1 MTDDRLDP
9 EREADVRRLLAEA
22 RYDEP
27 VPDDVAARLDR
38 VLAELVDEGPP
49 EKVADQ
55 HRVIDLAA
63 QRRRRRVR
71 QLLVA
76 AVAVGVIGV
85 GLGQVGL
92 PSTFQADMDGSSAG
106 GSAAD
111 SGGDSA
117 EAEADGPAA
126 AAGAPSALEE
136 ASPLERDAPLALTA
150 EPLVVDDEDFAT
162 EARLQSLRRVMG
174 DGQSSQYAASPPPS
188 DSSSAERNDLD
199 NTAEG
204 FTKPTWFT
212 CKPGPFGAGRLVAVQ
227 YDGQPAVLAVRPSTG
242 DSAVVELLRCG
253 SGAVLRSAT
262 VPVP

>member
-9 EREADVRRLLAEA
+9 EREADVRRLLAGA

-38 VLAELVDEGPP
+38 VLAELVAEGPP
-49 EKVADQ
+49 EMVADQ
-55 HRVIDLAA
+55 HRTIDLAA

-71 QLLVA
+71 RLLVA

-92 PSTFQADMDGSSAG
+92 PSSSQDDMDGSSAG

-126 AAGAPSALEE
+126 AAEAPSALEE

-150 EPLVVDDEDFAT
+150 EPLVVDDEDFAS
-162 EARLQSLRRVMG
+162 EAQLKSLRRTTLQ
-174 DGQSSQYAASPPPS
+174 DLDAILSQDARSSTAPESDESRSTEGYAA
-188 DSSSAERNDLD
+188 
-199 NTAEG
+199 T
-204 FTKPTWFT
+204 PTWFT

>member
-1 MTDDRLDP
+1 MTDDRLDH

-117 EAEADGPAA
+117 EAEAEGPAA
-126 AAGAPSALEE
+126 AAGAPSALDE
-136 ASPLERDAPLALTA
+136 ASPLQRDAPLALTA
-150 EPLVVDDEDFAT
+150 EPLVVEDEDFGS
-162 EARLQSLRRVMG
+162 EAQLKSLRRTTLQNL
-174 DGQSSQYAASPPPS
+174 DATLSQEARSSAAPESDESRSAEGYAA
-188 DSSSAERNDLD
+188 
-199 NTAEG
+199 T
-204 FTKPTWFT
+204 PTWFT
-212 CKPGPFGAGRLVAVQ
+212 CQPGPFGAGRLIAVQ

-242 DSAVVELLRCG
+242 DSSVVELLRCG